1 MQKGK
6 LIVSVGLAS
15 LHWAGGFLHV
25 VQVPSSR
32 GNSARVGIP
41 ARCVGACRPAGKRQS
56 TPLFAATEE
65 ADATRQ
71 LSDLD
76 ARVIDELLRDPAFL
90 DSILEQEVRLGGEGA
105 DEGGGG
111 MAANSTVS
119 VGNSSSRALAKA
131 GEIPSWYSSDYD
143 SVTMQVV
150 EELQLS
156 VKGIL
161 AKFSAAFESAGIYVA
176 NRARIDSK
184 AVKAVVD
191 YASKQAAAGTGKL
204 LLAASGAAS
213 PALLLMGVNTTETQ
227 AALNNSVQLLSMG
240 IVPDSISLSPKL
252 LTSLKDFDDDD
263 KRLDAAYQ
271 RQRRRRSKPL
281 PARLLGSLPSTIN
294 KASDLAYEVEQE
306 VKYERAGSRAN
317 KLLKP
322 IGLSLP
328 EAKRNGLLLGR
339 TPSGSAGKLLE
350 ASDASLAANSSP
362 SRILG
367 SRRLETTPAVVEPL
381 VQEVSARLE
390 AMTPAPDPVGVFD
403 RFERKGVDAQG
414 GGISSTERALAEML
428 ASQPD
433 VFTKQLSKCVDSIG
447 NEVQLQERGVRAAN
461 AVLCATE
468 PVIAGLEEALEREA
482 VLLEE
487 LKNVT
492 RNVQQMYVLAE
503 MSEAVEA
510 AETYLRR
517 LEVLS
522 ANVVELAVCLEAY
535 IGGETVR
542 HGDYSQRLKLKI
554 ARLETIKSRV
564 LETRGLGGIQD
575 SSRAAQVELSSRTIG
590 LLQSFDGEV
599 VAGHEEAEAVG
610 ERLDVVW
617 RESAERARDEAGRA
631 HEYALVA
638 ACRLWKAAAVEGTG
652 KRASTSDSVRLELTK
667 IQEVQYSTTS
677 TMGVPSKVG
686 REEFAR
692 ATGAE
697 VRAGEGD
704 RERLRAVEDEAA
716 RDTEGGDQQASVA
729 PVERGVTAAPAP
741 SFPGRSQADHDIKL
755 TPPMTASPDI
765 TPVAGESTT
774 VQTTEAE
781 MVVDLDQYV
790 KSAEVVDAV
799 VVDEAPVR
807 GGSAATSRDENS
819 SRRSRDGGLSR
830 KGSLS
835 AERTTMA
842 SEESSIELVVD
853 ESSSFVDVEAEM
865 EDDVSDPARVG
876 LKFLDVFALLI
887 EKVLFVGLPTL
898 VSGGSLVWQRVDNA
912 VNGAKG
918 RKGWKLLDR
927 LKKDSAR

>member
-1 MQKGK
+1 
-6 LIVSVGLAS
+6 
-15 LHWAGGFLHV
+15 
-25 VQVPSSR
+25 
-32 GNSARVGIP
+32 
-41 ARCVGACRPAGKRQS
+41 
-56 TPLFAATEE
+56 
-65 ADATRQ
+65 
-71 LSDLD
+71 
-76 ARVIDELLRDPAFL
+76 
-90 DSILEQEVRLGGEGA
+90 
-105 DEGGGG
+105 
-111 MAANSTVS
+111 
-119 VGNSSSRALAKA
+119 
-131 GEIPSWYSSDYD
+131 
-143 SVTMQVV
+143 
-150 EELQLS
+150 
-156 VKGIL
+156 
-161 AKFSAAFESAGIYVA
+161 
-176 NRARIDSK
+176 
-184 AVKAVVD
+184 
-191 YASKQAAAGTGKL
+191 
-204 LLAASGAAS
+204 
-213 PALLLMGVNTTETQ
+213 
-227 AALNNSVQLLSMG
+227 MG

-339 TPSGSAGKLLE
+339 TPSGSAGNFLK
-350 ASDASLAANSSP
+350 ASDASLAENSSP

-381 VQEVSARLE
+381 VQEVSARRE
-390 AMTPAPDPVGVFD
+390 AMPPAPDPVGVFD
-403 RFERKGVDAQG
+403 RFERNGVDARG
-414 GGISSTERALAEML
+414 GEVSSTERALAEML

-433 VFTKQLSKCVDSIG
+433 VFTKQLSKCIDSIG
-447 NEVQLQERGVRAAN
+447 DVVQLQERGVRAAN
-461 AVLCATE
+461 AVLCSTE

-482 VLLEE
+482 VLLEQ

-517 LEVLS
+517 LEDLS
-522 ANVVELAVCLEAY
+522 ANVVELAVYLEAY
-535 IGGETVR
+535 IGGETAR
-542 HGDYSQRLKLKI
+542 I
-554 ARLETIKSRV
+554 ERLETIKSRV

-590 LLQSFDGEV
+590 LLQSFDAEV
-599 VAGHEEAEAVG
+599 VAGLEEAKAVG
-610 ERLDVVW
+610 GRLDVVW
-617 RESAERARDEAGRA
+617 RESAERARDEAGHA

-652 KRASTSDSVRLELTK
+652 KRASTLDSVRLELTR
-667 IQEVQYSTTS
+667 IQEIQDSTTS
-677 TMGVPSKVG
+677 TVGVPSKVG
-686 REEFAR
+686 REEIAR
-692 ATGAE
+692 AAGAE

-704 RERLRAVEDEAA
+704 RERLRAVKDEAA
-716 RDTEGGDQQASVA
+716 RDTEGGDQQASVT
-729 PVERGVTAAPAP
+729 PVERGVTAAPAL

-755 TPPMTASPDI
+755 TPPMTTSPDI

-781 MVVDLDQYV
+781 MVVDLDQSV

-807 GGSAATSRDENS
+807 GGSAATSLGENS
-819 SRRSRDGGLSR
+819 SRRSGDGGLCR

-853 ESSSFVDVEAEM
+853 ESSSFVDVEAET

-887 EKVLFVGLPTL
+887 EKVFFVGLPTL

-927 LKKDSAR
+927 LKKDSTG

>member
-1 MQKGK
+1 M
-6 LIVSVGLAS
+6 
-15 LHWAGGFLHV
+15 
-25 VQVPSSR
+25 
-32 GNSARVGIP
+32 
-41 ARCVGACRPAGKRQS
+41 C
-56 TPLFAATEE
+56 AT
-65 ADATRQ
+65 
-71 LSDLD
+71 
-76 ARVIDELLRDPAFL
+76 
-90 DSILEQEVRLGGEGA
+90 
-105 DEGGGG
+105 
-111 MAANSTVS
+111 
-119 VGNSSSRALAKA
+119 
-131 GEIPSWYSSDYD
+131 
-143 SVTMQVV
+143 
-150 EELQLS
+150 
-156 VKGIL
+156 
-161 AKFSAAFESAGIYVA
+161 GIYVA

-339 TPSGSAGKLLE
+339 TPSGSAGKRLE

-381 VQEVSARLE
+381 VQEVSARRE

-542 HGDYSQRLKLKI
+542 I

-599 VAGHEEAEAVG
+599 VAGHEEAKAVG
-610 ERLDVVW
+610 GRLDVVW
-617 RESAERARDEAGRA
+617 RESAERARDEAGHA

-652 KRASTSDSVRLELTK
+652 KRASTSDSVRLELTR
-667 IQEVQYSTTS
+667 IQEIQDSTTS

-686 REEFAR
+686 RKEFAR

-716 RDTEGGDQQASVA
+716 RDMEGGDQQASVA
-729 PVERGVTAAPAP
+729 PVERGVTAAPTP

-774 VQTTEAE
+774 VQTTEAD
-781 MVVDLDQYV
+781 MVVDLDQSV

>member
-1 MQKGK
+1 MHC
-6 LIVSVGLAS
+6 LT
-15 LHWAGGFLHV
+15 
-25 VQVPSSR
+25 
-32 GNSARVGIP
+32 
-41 ARCVGACRPAGKRQS
+41 C
-56 TPLFAATEE
+56 
-65 ADATRQ
+65 
-71 LSDLD
+71 
-76 ARVIDELLRDPAFL
+76 
-90 DSILEQEVRLGGEGA
+90 
-105 DEGGGG
+105 
-111 MAANSTVS
+111 
-119 VGNSSSRALAKA
+119 
-131 GEIPSWYSSDYD
+131 
-143 SVTMQVV
+143 
-150 EELQLS
+150 
-156 VKGIL
+156 
-161 AKFSAAFESAGIYVA
+161 IYVA
-176 NRARIDSK
+176 NRPRIDSK

-204 LLAASGAAS
+204 LLAASGAGS
-213 PALLLMGVNTTETQ
+213 PALLLMGVNNTTETQ

-252 LTSLKDFDDDD
+252 LASLKDFDDDD

-271 RQRRRRSKPL
+271 RQAALNNLVQLLSMGIVPDSISISPKLLASLKDFDDDDKRLDAARGQTGNRAARRRQSSFRLQLQRRRRSKPL

-306 VKYERAGSRAN
+306 VRPLRSLSRRFSARTKAKLESGLKPPTHSLLHEQHYVRLFAAVQVKYERAGSRAN
-317 KLLKP
+317 KLLRP

-339 TPSGSAGKLLE
+339 TPSGSAGKILE
-350 ASDASLAANSSP
+350 ASDASLAANPSP

-367 SRRLETTPAVVEPL
+367 SRRLETTPAVVEPPI
-381 VQEVSARLE
+381 QEVSARREVMPPL
-390 AMTPAPDPVGVFD
+390 PDLVGVFD
-403 RFERKGVDAQG
+403 RFGRKGVDARG
-414 GGISSTERALAEML
+414 GELSSTERALAEML

-433 VFTKQLSKCVDSIG
+433 VFTKQLSKCIDSIG
-447 NEVQLQERGVRAAN
+447 DEVQMQERGLRAAN
-461 AVLCATE
+461 AVLCSTE

-492 RNVQQMYVLAE
+492 RNVQQTYVLAE

-517 LEVLS
+517 LEDLS
-522 ANVVELAVCLEAY
+522 ANVVELAVYLEAY
-535 IGGETVR
+535 IGGETAR
-542 HGDYSQRLKLKI
+542 HGEYSSRLNLKSRSSVTNLI
-554 ARLETIKSRV
+554 ERLETIKSRM
-564 LETRGLGGIQD
+564 LQTRGLGGIQD

-590 LLQSFDGEV
+590 LLQYFDGEV
-599 VAGHEEAEAVG
+599 VAGHEEAKAVG
-610 ERLDVVW
+610 GRLDVIW

-638 ACRLWKAAAVEGTG
+638 ACRLWKAAAVEGSG
-652 KRASTSDSVRLELTK
+652 KRASTLDSVRLELTR
-667 IQEVQYSTTS
+667 IQDIQDSTTS
-677 TMGVPSKVG
+677 TMGVPRKVG

-697 VRAGEGD
+697 VRAREGD
-704 RERLRAVEDEAA
+704 RERLRAVKDEAA
-716 RDTEGGDQQASVA
+716 RDTEGGDQQASVS

-741 SFPGRSQADHDIKL
+741 SFPGRSQADHGVKL
-755 TPPMTASPDI
+755 TPPMTTTPDI

-774 VQTTEAE
+774 VQTPEAE
-781 MVVDLDQYV
+781 MVVDLDQSV

-799 VVDEAPVR
+799 VVDEASVR
-807 GGSAATSRDENS
+807 GGSAATSLDENS
-819 SRRSRDGGLSR
+819 SRRSGDGGLSR
-830 KGSLS
+830 KGFLS
-835 AERTTMA
+835 AERTTIA

-853 ESSSFVDVEAEM
+853 KSSSFVDVEAEM

-898 VSGGSLVWQRVDNA
+898 VSGGSLVWQRLDNA

-927 LKKDSAR
+927 LKKDSAG